1 MSQNFRLVAVSKTKP
16 KEAVIE
22 AYKAG
27 QRVFGENYIQV
38 KTIKQKTLQKK
49 NKKQGWSE
57 GFLWELYSGGNVCF
71 GEDWFSNMQI

>member
-1 MSQNFRLVAVSKTKP
+1 MAVSKTKP

-38 KTIKQKTLQKK
+38 KNK
-49 NKKQGWSE
+49 NKQTNKPTFLTPFNTSAMPAKQFQKDILKVFPPIYMHSI
-57 GFLWELYSGGNVCF
+57 
-71 GEDWFSNMQI
+71 Q

>member
-1 MSQNFRLVAVSKTKP
+1 MIIILKAQFRLVAVSKTKP

-38 KTIKQKTLQKK
+38 RL
-49 NKKQGWSE
+49 
-57 GFLWELYSGGNVCF
+57 L
-71 GEDWFSNMQI
+71 M

>member
-1 MSQNFRLVAVSKTKP
+1 MSNCNQKYSTTSFSLLIVIIILKAQFRLVAVSKTKP

-38 KTIKQKTLQKK
+38 RLLMVNWAMFNIVHL
-49 NKKQGWSE
+49 N
-57 GFLWELYSGGNVCF
+57 
-71 GEDWFSNMQI
+71 

>member
-1 MSQNFRLVAVSKTKP
+1 MIIILKAQFRLVAVSKTKP

-38 KTIKQKTLQKK
+38 RLLMVNWAMFNVATL
-49 NKKQGWSE
+49 S
-57 GFLWELYSGGNVCF
+57 
-71 GEDWFSNMQI
+71 I

>member
-1 MSQNFRLVAVSKTKP
+1 MYSYLNFRLVAVSKTKP

-38 KTIKQKTLQKK
+38 RLLMVNWAIFNIDHL
-49 NKKQGWSE
+49 N
-57 GFLWELYSGGNVCF
+57 
-71 GEDWFSNMQI
+71 

>member
-1 MSQNFRLVAVSKTKP
+1 MVAVSKTKP

-38 KTIKQKTLQKK
+38 RIMMIFMTIVLTL
-49 NKKQGWSE
+49 
-57 GFLWELYSGGNVCF
+57 
-71 GEDWFSNMQI
+71 I